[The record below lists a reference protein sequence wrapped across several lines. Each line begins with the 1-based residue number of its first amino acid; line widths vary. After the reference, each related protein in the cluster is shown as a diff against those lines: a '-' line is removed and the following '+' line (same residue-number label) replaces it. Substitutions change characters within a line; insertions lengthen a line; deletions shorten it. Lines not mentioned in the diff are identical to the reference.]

1 MGLEDAKSL
10 LRVNL
15 NVEIQHGDQE
25 WKTRVEELREGQV
38 VVADPFP
45 ASASLKPGT
54 PLQVTFGNSRG
65 IFRFDTEVLYRFDR
79 PLPIL
84 ILQAPK
90 DLWRLQRRMNFR
102 LDVHL
107 PIRFIIDPAEDSPAI
122 SAFNR
127 EGVTENLSAGGLLL
141 ACRTEVKA
149 GQTLA
154 VRVGLPDET
163 LQVKAVARR
172 VWSDEEAGRFLVGIE
187 FLDLVESDRDRIVA
201 FLFAEQRQRRQ
212 LGLS

>member
-1 MGLEDAKSL
+1 MGLQDAKAL
-10 LRVNL
+10 LKVNL
-15 NVEIQHGDQE
+15 NIEILHGDKE
-25 WKTRVEELREGQV
+25 WRTRVEELRPGQV

-45 ASASLKPGT
+45 GSAPLELGT
-54 PLQVTFGNSRG
+54 PLQVIFGNSRG

-84 ILQAPK
+84 ILKAPT
-90 DLWRLQRRMNFR
+90 DFWRIQRRRFFR

-107 PIRFIIDPAEDSPAI
+107 PVRFALDPSGNTSDLSELTH
-122 SAFNR
+122 

-141 ACRTEVKA
+141 VCRLDIQE
-149 GQTLA
+149 GQLLV
-154 VRVGLPDET
+154 VRFELPDGP
-163 LQVKAVARR
+163 LQLEAVVRQAFGE
-172 VWSDEEAGRFLVGIE
+172 SEGRYRIGLE
-187 FLDLVESDRDRIVA
+187 FLHPVESDRDRIIS